1 MTSTL
6 LDWKR
11 KHGITAKALTDLVT
25 KPVPDSTGN
34 CSVLYHVVDP
44 AKCKSAM
51 AVTNVTFD

>member
-11 KHGITAKALTDLVT
+11 KHGITAEALTDLVT

-34 CSVLYHVVDP
+34 CSVLYHVVGP

>member
-11 KHGITAKALTDLVT
+11 KHGITAEALTDLVT

-44 AKCKSAM
+44 AKCKSTM

>member
-11 KHGITAKALTDLVT
+11 KHGITAESLTDLVT

-51 AVTNVTFD
+51 TVTNVAFD